1 MNFCSLYSGSSGNSI
16 FVGSEKAK
24 ILIDAGLPG
33 KKIDEALKQ
42 IGQNPSELDGIFIT
56 HEHIDHIKG
65 VGVLSRKYDIPIYA
79 PQDTWVEMERTIGK
93 IKEHNIKV
101 MDRRSVVSIKDIEVK
116 SFIIPHDAAA
126 PVGYTIN
133 LNDKRASVA
142 TDFGTFTK
150 EIEDNIKDSDVILIE
165 SNYNPGMLD
174 FGPYPYSLK
183 QRIKEAYGHLSN
195 EDCGEAIVKILKNGL
210 GKNIILGHLSNT
222 NNTPELAELTVRD
235 ILTANGIKVGS
246 DLDCKETYPVIN
258 EITGYKC
265 TYCEK
270 EAKYEVKMA

>member
-1 MNFCSLYSGSSGNSI
+1 MKFCSLYSGSSGNSI

-79 PQDTWVEMERTIGK
+79 PHDTWIAMEGTIGK
-93 IKEHNIKV
+93 IKEHNLKV
-101 MDRRSVVSIKDIEVK
+101 MDRRSIVAVKDMEIK

-133 LNDKRASVA
+133 LNDKKASVA

-150 EIEDNIKDSDVILIE
+150 EIEDNINSCTRL
-165 SNYNPGMLD
+165 
-174 FGPYPYSLK
+174 
-183 QRIKEAYGHLSN
+183 LS
-195 EDCGEAIVKILKNGL
+195 
-210 GKNIILGHLSNT
+210 
-222 NNTPELAELTVRD
+222 
-235 ILTANGIKVGS
+235 
-246 DLDCKETYPVIN
+246 
-258 EITGYKC
+258 
-265 TYCEK
+265 
-270 EAKYEVKMA
+270 